1 MEIVLDF
8 VLDFLFELMY
18 VHLVLSNGD
27 QYE

>member
-8 VLDFLFELMY
+8 VLDFLFELMH
-18 VHLVLSNGD
+18 VHFVLSNGD

>member
-8 VLDFLFELMY
+8 ALDFLFELMY
-18 VHLVLSNGD
+18 VHFELSNGE